1 MTTKKNIVWWIG
13 VKNPDHTEKYGGFDY
28 FDYSRKTW
36 EYWCKKNDCLFVP
49 FEEPVESNLK
59 RFRINWQKIIYVFDE
74 MDSRKIE
81 YDQIALVD
89 STCMIKW
96 NAPNFF
102 ELTGRRFTGWRDL
115 ENLRWLYESIEG
127 YKLFFDNFELDY
139 TRYINSGFIIFNE
152 NHKEFIN
159 SFKQLYLDNID
170 AFINLQDNIVKKG
183 NEQTSLNY
191 WLQIKGIDVNMELS
205 QAFKLTHL
213 HRKELFGY
221 NWQLNESD
229 IPHFIKY
236 GNNWI
241 FNGIPKDQRT
251 RIMGQTW
258 DLVGR
263 EYQDDVLEKVSHK
276 NTHKFTTSRK
286 FKSDLLGYF
295 GDQYK
300 DKKIV
305 EIGCS
310 QGMSTRVLAELFQSV
325 IAVDHDDWNLN
336 QARHICMGTDNV
348 KFKKFDLYKDEWNLS
363 KSEVVFIDA
372 GHEYHQVIS
381 DIENSIKYIEP
392 DIIVF
397 DDYGHPTSTG
407 VKTAID
413 EKINDGT
420 LEFIKHV
427 GHPAGTKLNDNLT
440 IVDWEGII
448 CKVKNHE

>member
-1 MTTKKNIVWWIG
+1 MTTKKNVVWWIG

-49 FEEPVESNLK
+49 FKEPVESDLK
-59 RFRINWQKIIYVFDE
+59 RFRVNWQKIIYVFDE
-74 MDSRKIE
+74 MDRRNID

-115 ENLRWLYESIEG
+115 ENLRWLDESIQG
-127 YKLFFDNFELDY
+127 YKPFFDNFELDY
-139 TRYINSGFIIFNE
+139 TKYINSGFIIFNE
-152 NHKEFIN
+152 LHKPLIDKLK
-159 SFKQLYLDNID
+159 SLYYHEMDDI
-170 AFINLQDNIVKKG
+170 IKLQDVIVKKG
-183 NEQTSLNY
+183 NDQTPLNY
-191 WLQIKGIDVNMELS
+191 VLQINNIDVNMDLS
-205 QAFKLTHL
+205 IAFKLTHM
-213 HRKELFGY
+213 HRKELFQT
-221 NWQLNESD
+221 NWQLGESD
-229 IPHFIKY
+229 IPHCIKY
-236 GNNWI
+236 GRNFH

-251 RIMGQTW
+251 RIMGQVW
-258 DLVGR
+258 DMVGH
-263 EYQDDVLEKVSHK
+263 EYQDDVLEKVLHK
-276 NTHKFTTSRK
+276 DKAKFTTSRR
-286 FKSDLLGYF
+286 FKQDLIDYF

-310 QGMSTRVLAELFQSV
+310 QGMSTRALAELFKSV
-325 IAVDHDDWNLN
+325 QAVDLDDWNLK
-336 QARHICMGTDNV
+336 QARHICMGVDNV
-348 KFKKFDLYKDEWNLS
+348 QFKKFDLYKDDWNLS
-363 KSEVVFIDA
+363 KSEIVFIDA

-407 VKTAID
+407 VKTAIN

-420 LEFIKHV
+420 LELIKYI
-427 GHPAGTKLNDNLT
+427 GHPAGTKLNDKLT
-440 IVDWEGII
+440 IIDWEGII
-448 CKVKNHE
+448 CKVKKS